1 MANII
6 RDGAIVQDDW
16 IALPDDAE
24 IPTSGRVILSLKR
37 WQETR
42 DALKTALRQA
52 QGDREIGVR
61 IPNTADVVALWDELK
76 DRPLIAVEFPAF
88 GDGRAFSQA
97 AVLRERF
104 GYKGEIRAVGDVL
117 RDQIFYMQ
125 RCGIDAM
132 VPRADQDL
140 QGCVDALKDFT
151 TPYQSAADDNIP
163 IYKRRAVTSR

>member
-1 MANII
+1 MARII
-6 RDGAIVQDDW
+6 RNGSIVQDDW
-16 IALPDDAE
+16 ITLPDDAE

-42 DALKTALRQA
+42 DALKT
-52 QGDREIGVR
+52 GDAVVGVR
-61 IPNTADVVALWDELK
+61 IPNTADVVALWSEIK

-140 QGCVDALKDFT
+140 QVCVDALKDFT
-151 TPYQSAADDNIP
+151 TPYQSAADETIP